1 MAPAGTP
8 KPIID
13 KIHADTVKV
22 LADQEV
28 KDRLT
33 QLGMAPVGNSPADFT
48 KEIAVEYE
56 RWGKVVTAR
65 KITAN

>member
-1 MAPAGTP
+1 
-8 KPIID
+8 
-13 KIHADTVKV
+13 

-48 KEIAVEYE
+48 REIAVEYE